1 MAAADRGKTLIL
13 VRVNK
18 SDSLQISIDDFGADE
33 CHAAFYKISRNSV
46 GPRVGSKAGFVN
58 KGRSRFILLR

>member
-1 MAAADRGKTLIL
+1 MAAADRGKTLVL

-33 CHAAFYKISRNSV
+33 CHAVLYKIGRNSV
-46 GPRVGSKAGFVN
+46 GPRVGGKAGFVD
-58 KGRSRFILLR
+58 KRRSRLILLR